1 MGRGV
6 KSRRVPPM
14 FECRPACTAP
24 LQSELHS
31 GNQGLKAACRA
42 STSWPLRAG
51 VRRFSTRQCGDA
63 AAWLPGRDFATCV
76 CTSTLKDSHGK
87 RCNRGPACAQSEID
101 TQSGILHAE
110 EKDYK
115 TAYSYFYEAFE
126 VSSYHYKLW
135 SSYLTACACSLL
147 RQSSCQ
153 HQNRSCPCA
162 LSNSGHCCC
171 CL

>member
-1 MGRGV
+1 
-6 KSRRVPPM
+6 M

-115 TAYSYFYEAFE
+115 TGYSYFYETLENIMTDANAAERGVLALKYMLLCKIMLNCVFFLLLLSPFTFASLSAF
-126 VSSYHYKLW
+126 
-135 SSYLTACACSLL
+135 A
-147 RQSSCQ
+147 SCTD
-153 HQNRSCPCA
+153 
-162 LSNSGHCCC
+162 G
-171 CL
+171 